1 MAVCVEDCADSMFG
15 GLGMLGLVKTALLKP
30 YTFIVMAIFICI
42 VGPMAAIRT
51 PTDVFPDIGIPVVAV
66 VWQYAG
72 LAPDAMA
79 GRVIYTYERSL
90 STTVNDIEHI
100 ESQSLPGMGI
110 VKIFFQPGVDI
121 RTANAQVTAV
131 SQTVL
136 KQMPAGI
143 TPPLILNYSAST
155 VPILQMAFSSPSLSE
170 AKIRDLVQNNI
181 RLPLTSVP
189 GLAMPTPMG
198 GKQRQITLDLDP
210 QALAAKGLS
219 AQDVANALAA
229 QNQII
234 PVGTAKFGGDEYTI
248 LLNNSPTAIDALNYL
263 PIKTVDGAEITLGQ
277 VAHVRDGSPPQT
289 NIVRV
294 DGRRAV
300 LMPALKNGNIST
312 LSIVDSIRAML
323 PRINETLPPQLKT
336 SLLGDASVF
345 VKASVG
351 SVARE
356 GIIAALLTSVMILLF
371 LGSWRSTLIIAASI
385 PLAVLSAIALLAV
398 SGQTLNVM
406 TLGGLA
412 LAVGILVDDA
422 TVTIENINWHLE
434 QGKAVKDAILDGA
447 KQIVGPAF
455 VSLLCICIVF
465 VPMFML
471 QGIAGYLFRPMAL
484 AVIFAMASSFLL
496 SRTLVPTLAMY
507 LLKPHKLETGPGHH
521 PEDAYIN
528 HHEGDQ
534 HGSEELRG
542 QSPLPH
548 PSSARHNPV
557 VSALIRF
564 QARFEHGFSALRDA
578 YHGLLLLALGNR
590 KGFLI
595 GFLACILC
603 SFLLLP
609 SLGEDFFPATDAGA
623 MALHVRLPLGT
634 RIEESAAAF
643 DRIESRIRE
652 VIPRAQ
658 LDTIIDNIGIP
669 LSGID
674 MAYSASGTVGPQDG
688 DIQVALKPG
697 HAPTADYVKRLREVL
712 RESFPGTGFAFMPA
726 DISSQILNFGAPAPL
741 DVKIS
746 GPNDAANRAYAAE
759 LQRRLAHVSGIADL
773 RLQQSLGYPSLQV
786 NVDRERASQLGITEH
801 DVTASLGASLAGT
814 SQTAPTYWLNP
825 ANGVSYSV
833 VGATPQYRMDTLP
846 ELESLPITGSNG
858 QSAVLGGI
866 ATLKRVNTAD
876 VITHYNVTPT
886 LDLFANVQGRDLGG
900 VAADIQKVIDSTA
913 NLRPK
918 GATITL
924 HGQIDALHEAFN
936 GLSIGLLG
944 AVVLIYLLIV
954 INFQSWV
961 DPFVIITALPAALA
975 GIVWMLFLS
984 GTSLSVPALTGA
996 ILCMGVATA
1005 NSILVVSF
1013 CRERLAEHGDAL
1025 KAAMEAGYTRFRPV
1039 CMTALA
1045 MIIGMLPLAISQ
1057 EQNAPLGRAV
1067 IGGLIL
1073 ATTATL
1079 LFVPVVFSLAH
1090 RRSTPRAVVG
1100 ETAHVI

>member
-1 MAVCVEDCADSMFG
+1 MWKTAPIPNR
-15 GLGMLGLVKTALLKP
+15 GLGMLGLVKTALNKP
-30 YTFIVMAIFICI
+30 YTFVVMAILICI
-42 VGPMAAIRT
+42 VGPLSALRT
-51 PTDVFPDIGIPVVAV
+51 PTDVFPSIGMPVIAV

-72 LAPDAMA
+72 LSPDAMS
-79 GRVIYTYERSL
+79 GRVIYTYERAL

-110 VKIFFQPGVDI
+110 VKIFFQPGVDV

-155 VPILQMAFSSPSLSE
+155 VPILQMAFSSPTLSE
-170 AKIRDLVQNNI
+170 ARIRDLVQNSI

-189 GLAMPTPMG
+189 GLSMPTPMG

-210 QALAAKGLS
+210 QALASKGLS
-219 AQDVANALAA
+219 AQDVASALAA

-234 PVGTAKFGGDEYTI
+234 PVGTAKIGARELTV
-248 LLNNSPTAIDALNYL
+248 LLNNSPSAIDELNDL
-263 PIKTVDGAEITLGQ
+263 PVKYVNGAEITLGQ

-300 LMPALKNGNIST
+300 LMPALKNGDIST
-312 LSIVDSIRAML
+312 LSIVDGIRAML
-323 PRINETLPPQLKT
+323 PRINETLPPALKT

-345 VKASVG
+345 VKESVG

-356 GIIAALLTSVMILLF
+356 GIIAALLTSAMILLF

-385 PLAVLSAIALLAV
+385 PLAVLSAIALLAI

-434 QGKAVKDAILDGA
+434 QGKTVRRAILDGA
-447 KQIVGPAF
+447 RQIVGPAF
-455 VSLLCICIVF
+455 VSLLCICVVF

-471 QGIAGYLFRPMAL
+471 KGIAGYLFRPMAL
-484 AVIFAMASSFLL
+484 AVMFAMGSSFVL
-496 SRTLVPTLAMY
+496 SRTLVPTLAMF
-507 LLKPHKLETGPGHH
+507 LLKPHKVEQGEGRH
-521 PEDAYIN
+521 PEDGYIN
-528 HHEGDQ
+528 HHEGEQ
-534 HGSEELRG
+534 H
-542 QSPLPH
+542 
-548 PSSARHNPV
+548 AAKFNPV
-557 VSALIRF
+557 LGALVAL
-564 QARFEHGFSALRDA
+564 QARFERAFTQVRDG
-578 YHGLLLLALGNR
+578 YQGLLLLALANR
-590 KGFLI
+590 MKFLV
-595 GFLACILC
+595 GFLACIGV

-609 SLGEDFFPATDAGA
+609 TLGEDFFPATDAGA

-652 VIPRAQ
+652 IVPADQ
-658 LDTIIDNIGIP
+658 VDTIIDNIGLP

-674 MAYSASGTVGPQDG
+674 MAYNTSGTVGPQDG
-688 DIQVALKPG
+688 DSQISLKPE
-697 HAPTADYVKRLREVL
+697 HEPTADYVQRLREAL
-712 RESFPGTGFAFMPA
+712 PASFPGTTFAFLPA
-726 DISSQILNFGAPAPL
+726 DTSSQILNFGSPAPL

-746 GPNDAANRAYAAE
+746 GPNDAANRDYAAE
-759 LQRRLAHVSGIADL
+759 LQRRLQHIPGIADL
-773 RLQQSLGYPSLQV
+773 RLQQSESYPSLQV
-786 NVDRERASQLGITEH
+786 NVDRKRAAELGITER

-814 SQTAPTYWLNP
+814 SQTAPTFWLNP

-833 VGATPQYRMDTLP
+833 VGSTPQYRMSSLAQ
-846 ELESLPITGSNG
+846 LAALPITASSGRTV
-858 QSAVLGGI
+858 VLGAI
-866 ATLKRVNTAD
+866 ASFTRSTSAD
-876 VITHYNVTPT
+876 VVTHYNITPT
-886 LDLFANVQGRDLGG
+886 LDLFADVQGRDLGG
-900 VAADIQKVIDSTA
+900 IAKDIQQVIDSTA
-913 NLRPK
+913 SLRPK
-918 GATITL
+918 GATVTL
-924 HGQIDALHEAFN
+924 HGQITALHEAFT
-936 GLSIGLLG
+936 GLGLGLIG

-954 INFQSWV
+954 VNFQSWV

-975 GIVWMLFLS
+975 GIVWMLFL
-984 GTSLSVPALTGA
+984 TTTPLSVPALTGA

-1005 NSILVVSF
+1005 NSVLVVSF

-1025 KAAMEAGYTRFRPV
+1025 KAAMEAGFTRFRPV

-1067 IGGLIL
+1067 IGGLLI
-1073 ATTATL
+1073 ATLATL

-1100 ETAHVI
+1100 DTQHVH

>member
-1 MAVCVEDCADSMFG
+1 
-15 GLGMLGLVKTALLKP
+15 MLGLVKTALLKP
-30 YTFIVMAIFICI
+30 YTFIVLAIFICI
-42 VGPMAAIRT
+42 IGPLAALRT

-66 VWQYAG
+66 VWQYNG
-72 LAPDAMA
+72 LSPDAMA

-136 KQMPAGI
+136 KQMPPGI

-155 VPILQMAFSSPSLSE
+155 VPILQMAFSSPTLSE

-181 RLPLTSVP
+181 RLPLSALP

-219 AQDVANALAA
+219 AQDVGNALAA

-234 PVGTAKFGGDEYTI
+234 PVGTAKLGGNEYTV
-248 LLNNSPTAIDALNYL
+248 LLNNSPSAIDELNDL
-263 PIKTVDGAEITLGQ
+263 PIKTVDGALITIGQ
-277 VAHVRDGSPPQT
+277 VAHVRDGAPPQT

-294 DGRRAV
+294 DGHRAV

-312 LSIVDSIRAML
+312 LAIVDGIRQML
-323 PRINETLPPQLKT
+323 PRIDETLPPALKT

-345 VKASVG
+345 VKQSVG
-351 SVARE
+351 SVAQE
-356 GIIAALLTSVMILLF
+356 GIIAALLTSAMILLF

-385 PLAVLSAIALLAV
+385 PLAVLAAIALLAA

-434 QGKAVKDAILDGA
+434 QGKTVKDAILDGA

-465 VPMFML
+465 VPMFLL

-496 SRTLVPTLAMY
+496 SRTLVPTLALY
-507 LLKPHKLETGPGHH
+507 LLKPHVPEAGPGHH
-521 PEDAYIN
+521 PEDAFIN
-528 HHEGDQ
+528 HHEGEQ
-534 HGSEELRG
+534 HA
-542 QSPLPH
+542 PP
-548 PSSARHNPV
+548 RH
-557 VSALIRF
+557 ALVRALLGFQQGFERRF
-564 QARFEHGFSALRDA
+564 SNVRDT
-578 YHGLLLLALGNR
+578 YHGLLRLALAR
-590 KGFLI
+590 RRPFLL
-595 GFLACILC
+595 GFLACVLA
-603 SFLLLP
+603 SFALLP
-609 SLGEDFFPATDAGA
+609 SLGQDFFPATDAGA
-623 MALHVRLPLGT
+623 LALHVRLPLGT

-643 DRIESRIRE
+643 DRIEARIRE
-652 VIPRAQ
+652 VIPPEE
-658 LDTIIDNIGIP
+658 LDSVIDNIGIP

-674 MAYSASGTVGPQDG
+674 MAYSNSGTIGPQDG
-688 DIQVALKPG
+688 DIQVTLKPG
-697 HAPTADYVKRLREVL
+697 HAPTADYVKRLREAL
-712 RESFPGTGFAFMPA
+712 PESFPGSQFAFLPA

-741 DVKIS
+741 DVKIT
-746 GPNDAANRAYAAE
+746 GPDDAANRAYALE
-759 LQRRLAHVSGIADL
+759 LQRRLRHVPGIADL
-773 RLQQSLGYPSLQV
+773 RLQQSTGYPSLAV
-786 NVDRERASQLGITEH
+786 KVDRLRANGLGITER
-801 DVTASLGASLAGT
+801 DVTNSMVASLAGS
-814 SQTAPTYWLNP
+814 SQVAPTFWLNP
-825 ANGVSYSV
+825 KNGVSYSIV
-833 VGATPQYRMDTLP
+833 AATPQYRLD
-846 ELESLPITGSNG
+846 SLPALEALPVTGSNG
-858 QSAVLGGI
+858 QAQILGGLANI
-866 ATLKRVNTAD
+866 SRVDSPA
-876 VITHYNVTPT
+876 VVSYYNIQPT
-886 LDLFANVQGRDLGG
+886 LDLYANVQGRDLGA
-900 VAADIQKVIDSTA
+900 VAHDMQQVLDGAA
-913 NLRPK
+913 ALRPK
-918 GATITL
+918 GATVSL
-924 HGQIDALHEAFN
+924 HGQIDALHQAFS
-936 GLSIGLLG
+936 GLSLGLLG

-954 INFQSWV
+954 VNFQSWL
-961 DPFVIITALPAALA
+961 DPLVIISALPAALA

-1025 KAAMEAGYTRFRPV
+1025 LAALEAGYTRFRPV

-1045 MIIGMLPLAISQ
+1045 MIIGMLPLALSE

-1067 IGGLIL
+1067 IGGLLL
-1073 ATTATL
+1073 ATVATL
-1079 LFVPVVFSLAH
+1079 IFVPVVFSLVH
-1090 RRSTPRAVVG
+1090 GRRSHPAVAG
-1100 ETAHVI
+1100 ETTHVA

>member
-1 MAVCVEDCADSMFG
+1 
-15 GLGMLGLVKTALLKP
+15 MLGLVRTALLKP
-30 YTFIVMAIFICI
+30 YTFFVLAIFICI
-42 VGPMAAIRT
+42 VGPMAALKT

-72 LAPDAMA
+72 LSPEAMA

-155 VPILQMAFSSPSLSE
+155 VPILQMAFSSPTLSE
-170 AKIRDLVQNNI
+170 ARIRDLVQNSI
-181 RLPLTSVP
+181 RLPLSAVP

-198 GKQRQITLDLDP
+198 GRQRQITLDLDP

-219 AQDVANALAA
+219 AQDVGNALAA
-229 QNQII
+229 GNQII
-234 PVGTAKFGGDEYTI
+234 PVGTAKMGSDEYTV
-248 LLNNSPTAIDALNYL
+248 LLNNSPKAIDELNDL
-263 PIKTVDGAEITLGQ
+263 PIKTVDGALITIGQ

-289 NIVRV
+289 NVVRV

-312 LSIVDSIRAML
+312 LSIVDDIRNML
-323 PRINETLPPQLKT
+323 PLINETLPPALKT

-345 VKASVG
+345 VKESVG

-385 PLAVLSAIALLAV
+385 PLAVLSAIALLSL

-434 QGKAVKDAILDGA
+434 QGKAVKDAIMDGA
-447 KQIVGPAF
+447 RQIVGPAF

-484 AVIFAMASSFLL
+484 AVIFAMGSSFLL
-496 SRTLVPTLAMY
+496 SRTLVPTLAMF
-507 LLKPHKLETGPGHH
+507 LLKPHALEGGPGHH
-521 PEDAYIN
+521 PEDAFIN

-534 HGSEELRG
+534 HGRQHNIFLR
-542 QSPLPH
+542 
-548 PSSARHNPV
+548 
-557 VSALIRF
+557 
-564 QARFEHGFSALRDA
+564 SALRFQQGFEHRFSAIRDV
-578 YHGLLLLALGNR
+578 YHGLLGLALKR
-590 KGFLI
+590 RTVFLL
-595 GFLACILC
+595 GFLACVLA
-603 SFLLLP
+603 SFALLP

-623 MALHVRLPLGT
+623 LSMHVRLPLGT

-643 DRIESRIRE
+643 DRIEQRIRE
-652 VIPRAQ
+652 IIPADQ
-658 LDTIIDNIGIP
+658 LETVIDNIGIP

-674 MAYSASGTVGPQDG
+674 MAYSSSGTIGPQDG
-688 DIQVALKPG
+688 DIQVTLKEG
-697 HAPTADYVKRLREVL
+697 HAPTADYVKRLREAL
-712 RESFPGTGFAFMPA
+712 PQSFPGSQFAFLPA
-726 DISSQILNFGAPAPL
+726 DISSQILNFGNPAPL

-746 GPNDAANRAYAAE
+746 GPNGEANRAYALE
-759 LQRRLAHVSGIADL
+759 LQRRLEHVPGIADL
-773 RLQQSLGYPSLQV
+773 RIQQSTGYPSLQV
-786 NVDRERASQLGITEH
+786 NVDRLRAKQLGITEK
-801 DVTASLGASLAGT
+801 DVTTSLGASLAGT
-814 SQTAPTYWLNP
+814 SQVAPTYWLNP
-825 ANGVSYSV
+825 KNGVSYSV
-833 VGATPQYRMDTLP
+833 VAATPQYRLDSLPTL
-846 ELESLPITGSNG
+846 EALPITGSDG
-858 QSAVLGGI
+858 QSQILGGL
-866 ATLKRVNTAD
+866 ATIKRVDSPA
-876 VITHYNVTPT
+876 VVTHYNIEPT

-900 VAADIQKVIDSTA
+900 VAADVQKVIDGMA
-913 NLRPK
+913 QLRPK
-918 GATITL
+918 GAVVSL
-924 HGQIDALHEAFN
+924 HGQIDALHEAFS
-936 GLSIGLLG
+936 GLSLGLLG

-954 INFQSWV
+954 VNFQSWV

-984 GTSLSVPALTGA
+984 GPSLSVPALTGA

-1025 KAAMEAGYTRFRPV
+1025 LAALEAGYTRFRPV

-1045 MIIGMLPLAISQ
+1045 MIIGMLPLALSQ

-1079 LFVPVVFSLAH
+1079 LFVPVVFSLVH
-1090 RRSTPRAVVG
+1090 RHSKPQSADTPASAIDG
-1100 ETAHVI
+1100 ETPHVV

>member
-1 MAVCVEDCADSMFG
+1 
-15 GLGMLGLVKTALLKP
+15 MLGLVKTALLKP
-30 YTFIVMAIFICI
+30 YTFIVLAIFICI
-42 VGPMAAIRT
+42 IGPLAALRT

-66 VWQYAG
+66 AWQYNG
-72 LAPDAMA
+72 LSPDAMA

-136 KQMPAGI
+136 KQMPPGI

-155 VPILQMAFSSPSLSE
+155 VPILQMAFSSPTLSE

-181 RLPLTSVP
+181 RLPLSALP

-219 AQDVANALAA
+219 AQDVGNALAA

-234 PVGTAKFGGDEYTI
+234 PVGTAKLGGNEYTV
-248 LLNNSPTAIDALNYL
+248 LLNNSPSAIDELNDL
-263 PIKTVDGAEITLGQ
+263 PIKTVDGALITIGQ
-277 VAHVRDGSPPQT
+277 VAHVRDGAPPQT

-294 DGRRAV
+294 DGHRAV

-312 LSIVDSIRAML
+312 LAIVDGIRQML
-323 PRINETLPPQLKT
+323 PRIDETLPPALKT

-345 VKASVG
+345 VKQSVG
-351 SVARE
+351 SVAQE
-356 GIIAALLTSVMILLF
+356 GIIAALLTSAMILLF

-385 PLAVLSAIALLAV
+385 PLAVLAAIALLAA

-434 QGKAVKDAILDGA
+434 QGKTVKDAILDGA

-465 VPMFML
+465 VPMFLL

-496 SRTLVPTLAMY
+496 SRTLVPTLALY
-507 LLKPHKLETGPGHH
+507 LLKPHVPEAGPGHH
-521 PEDAYIN
+521 PEDAFIN
-528 HHEGDQ
+528 HHEGEQ
-534 HGSEELRG
+534 HAPPRHAL
-542 QSPLPH
+542 
-548 PSSARHNPV
+548 AR
-557 VSALIRF
+557 ALLGFQQGFERRF
-564 QARFEHGFSALRDA
+564 SNVRDT
-578 YHGLLLLALGNR
+578 YHGLLRLALAR
-590 KGFLI
+590 RRPFLL
-595 GFLACILC
+595 GFLACVLA
-603 SFLLLP
+603 SFALLP
-609 SLGEDFFPATDAGA
+609 SLGQDFFPATDAGA
-623 MALHVRLPLGT
+623 LALHVRLPLGT

-643 DRIESRIRE
+643 DRIEARIRE
-652 VIPRAQ
+652 VIPPEE
-658 LDTIIDNIGIP
+658 LDSVIDNIGIP

-674 MAYSASGTVGPQDG
+674 MAYSNSGTIGPQDG
-688 DIQVALKPG
+688 DIQVTLKPG
-697 HAPTADYVKRLREVL
+697 HAPTADYVKRLREAL
-712 RESFPGTGFAFMPA
+712 PESFPGSQFTFLPA

-746 GPNDAANRAYAAE
+746 GPDDAANRAYALE
-759 LQRRLAHVSGIADL
+759 LQRRLRHVPGIADL
-773 RLQQSLGYPSLQV
+773 RLQQSTGYPSLAV
-786 NVDRERASQLGITEH
+786 KVDRLRANGLGITER
-801 DVTASLGASLAGT
+801 DVTNSMVASLAGS
-814 SQTAPTYWLNP
+814 SQVAPTFWLNP
-825 ANGVSYSV
+825 KNGVSYSIV
-833 VGATPQYRMDTLP
+833 AATPQYRLD
-846 ELESLPITGSNG
+846 SLPALEALPVTGSNG
-858 QSAVLGGI
+858 QAQILGGLANI
-866 ATLKRVNTAD
+866 SRVDSPA
-876 VITHYNVTPT
+876 VVSHYNIQPT
-886 LDLFANVQGRDLGG
+886 LDLYANVQGRDLGA
-900 VAADIQKVIDSTA
+900 VAHDMQQVLDDAA
-913 NLRPK
+913 ALRPK
-918 GATITL
+918 GATVSL
-924 HGQIDALHEAFN
+924 HGQIDALHQAFS
-936 GLSIGLLG
+936 GLSLGLLG

-954 INFQSWV
+954 VNFQSWL
-961 DPFVIITALPAALA
+961 DPLVIISALPAALA

-1025 KAAMEAGYTRFRPV
+1025 LAALEAGYTRFRPV

-1045 MIIGMLPLAISQ
+1045 MIIGMLPLALSE

-1067 IGGLIL
+1067 IGGLLL
-1073 ATTATL
+1073 ATVATL
-1079 LFVPVVFSLAH
+1079 IFVPVVFSLVH
-1090 RRSTPRAVVG
+1090 GRRSHPAVAG
-1100 ETAHVI
+1100 ETTHVA

>member
-1 MAVCVEDCADSMFG
+1 
-15 GLGMLGLVKTALLKP
+15 MLGLVKTALLKP
-30 YTFIVMAIFICI
+30 YTFIVLAIFICI
-42 VGPMAAIRT
+42 IGPLAALRT

-66 VWQYAG
+66 VWQYNG
-72 LAPDAMA
+72 LSPDAMA

-136 KQMPAGI
+136 KQMPPGI

-155 VPILQMAFSSPSLSE
+155 VPILQMAFSSPTLSE

-181 RLPLTSVP
+181 RLPLSALP

-219 AQDVANALAA
+219 AQDVGNALAA

-234 PVGTAKFGGDEYTI
+234 PVGTAKLGGNEYTV
-248 LLNNSPTAIDALNYL
+248 LLNNSPSAIDELNDL
-263 PIKTVDGAEITLGQ
+263 PIKTVDGALITIGQ
-277 VAHVRDGSPPQT
+277 VAHVRDGAPPQT

-294 DGRRAV
+294 DGHRAV

-312 LSIVDSIRAML
+312 LAIVDGIRQML
-323 PRINETLPPQLKT
+323 PRIDETLPPALKT

-345 VKASVG
+345 VKQSVG
-351 SVARE
+351 SVAQE
-356 GIIAALLTSVMILLF
+356 GIIAALLTSAMILLF

-385 PLAVLSAIALLAV
+385 PLAVLAAIALLAA

-434 QGKAVKDAILDGA
+434 QGKTVKDAILDGA

-465 VPMFML
+465 VPMFLL

-496 SRTLVPTLAMY
+496 SRPLVPTLALY
-507 LLKPHKLETGPGHH
+507 LLKPHVPETGPGHH
-521 PEDAYIN
+521 PEDAFIN
-528 HHEGDQ
+528 HHEGEQ
-534 HGSEELRG
+534 HA
-542 QSPLPH
+542 PP
-548 PSSARHNPV
+548 RH
-557 VSALIRF
+557 ALVRALLGFQQGFERRF
-564 QARFEHGFSALRDA
+564 SNVRDT
-578 YHGLLLLALGNR
+578 YHGLLRLALANR
-590 KGFLI
+590 KRFLL
-595 GFLACILC
+595 GFLACVLA
-603 SFLLLP
+603 SFALLP
-609 SLGEDFFPATDAGA
+609 SLGQDFFPATDAGA
-623 MALHVRLPLGT
+623 LALHVRLPLGT

-643 DRIESRIRE
+643 DRIEARIRE
-652 VIPRAQ
+652 VIPPEE
-658 LDTIIDNIGIP
+658 LDSVIDNIGIP

-674 MAYSASGTVGPQDG
+674 MAYSNSGTIGPQDG
-688 DIQVALKPG
+688 DIQVTLKPG
-697 HAPTADYVKRLREVL
+697 HAPTADYVKRLREAL
-712 RESFPGTGFAFMPA
+712 PESFPGSQFAFLPA

-746 GPNDAANRAYAAE
+746 GPDDAANRAYALE
-759 LQRRLAHVSGIADL
+759 LQRRLRHVPGIADL
-773 RLQQSLGYPSLQV
+773 RLQQSTGYPSLAV
-786 NVDRERASQLGITEH
+786 KVDRLRANGLGITER
-801 DVTASLGASLAGT
+801 DVTNSMVASLAGS
-814 SQTAPTYWLNP
+814 SQVAPTFWLNP
-825 ANGVSYSV
+825 KNGVSYSIV
-833 VGATPQYRMDTLP
+833 AATPQYRLD
-846 ELESLPITGSNG
+846 SLPALEALPVTGSNG
-858 QSAVLGGI
+858 QAQILGGL
-866 ATLKRVNTAD
+866 ATITRVDSPA
-876 VITHYNVTPT
+876 VVSHYNIQPT
-886 LDLFANVQGRDLGG
+886 LDLYANVQGRDLGA
-900 VAADIQKVIDSTA
+900 VAHDMQQVLDNAA
-913 NLRPK
+913 ALRPK
-918 GATITL
+918 GATVSL
-924 HGQIDALHEAFN
+924 HGQIDALHQAFS
-936 GLSIGLLG
+936 GLSLGLLG

-954 INFQSWV
+954 VNFQSWL
-961 DPFVIITALPAALA
+961 DPLVIISALPAALA

-1013 CRERLAEHGDAL
+1013 CRERLAAHRDAL
-1025 KAAMEAGYTRFRPV
+1025 LAALEAGYTRFRPV

-1045 MIIGMLPLAISQ
+1045 MIIGMLPLALSE

-1067 IGGLIL
+1067 IGGLLL
-1073 ATTATL
+1073 ATVATL
-1079 LFVPVVFSLAH
+1079 IFVPVVFSLVH
-1090 RRSTPRAVVG
+1090 GRRSHPAVAG
-1100 ETAHVI
+1100 ETTHVA

>member
-1 MAVCVEDCADSMFG
+1 
-15 GLGMLGLVKTALLKP
+15 
-30 YTFIVMAIFICI
+30 
-42 VGPMAAIRT
+42 
-51 PTDVFPDIGIPVVAV
+51 
-66 VWQYAG
+66 
-72 LAPDAMA
+72 
-79 GRVIYTYERSL
+79 
-90 STTVNDIEHI
+90 
-100 ESQSLPGMGI
+100 
-110 VKIFFQPGVDI
+110 
-121 RTANAQVTAV
+121 
-131 SQTVL
+131 
-136 KQMPAGI
+136 
-143 TPPLILNYSAST
+143 
-155 VPILQMAFSSPSLSE
+155 
-170 AKIRDLVQNNI
+170 
-181 RLPLTSVP
+181 
-189 GLAMPTPMG
+189 
-198 GKQRQITLDLDP
+198 
-210 QALAAKGLS
+210 
-219 AQDVANALAA
+219 
-229 QNQII
+229 
-234 PVGTAKFGGDEYTI
+234 
-248 LLNNSPTAIDALNYL
+248 
-263 PIKTVDGAEITLGQ
+263 
-277 VAHVRDGSPPQT
+277 
-289 NIVRV
+289 
-294 DGRRAV
+294 
-300 LMPALKNGNIST
+300 
-312 LSIVDSIRAML
+312 
-323 PRINETLPPQLKT
+323 
-336 SLLGDASVF
+336 
-345 VKASVG
+345 
-351 SVARE
+351 
-356 GIIAALLTSVMILLF
+356 
-371 LGSWRSTLIIAASI
+371 LIIAASI
-385 PLAVLSAIALLAV
+385 PLAVMSAIALLAV

-484 AVIFAMASSFLL
+484 AVIFAMASSFVL

-507 LLKPHKLETGPGHH
+507 LLKPHKLEGGAGHH
-521 PEDAYIN
+521 PENEFIN

-534 HGSEELRG
+534 HGGEGLRG
-542 QSPLPH
+542 QSPH
-548 PSSARHNPV
+548 PQDQQHTREPVGAGSARESDLTATSHPRRNPL
-557 VSALIRF
+557 VSGLIRF
-564 QARFEHGFSALRDA
+564 QGGFERGFSALRDA
-578 YHGLLLLALGNR
+578 YHGLLLLALGSR
-590 KGFLI
+590 KRFLV
-595 GFLACILC
+595 GFLACVLA

-609 SLGEDFFPATDAGA
+609 SLGEDFFPNTDAGA
-623 MALHVRLPLGT
+623 MAMHVRLPLGT

-643 DRIESRIRE
+643 DRIEAKIRE
-652 VIPRAQ
+652 VVPPDQ
-658 LDTIIDNIGIP
+658 LDTVIDNIGIP

-712 RESFPGTGFAFMPA
+712 PESFPGTGFAFMPA

-759 LQRRLAHVSGIADL
+759 LQRRLEHVSGIADL

-786 NVDRERASQLGITEH
+786 NVDRQRANQLGITER
-801 DVTASLGASLAGT
+801 DVTNSLGASLAGT

-866 ATLKRVNTAD
+866 ATLKRVNSAD
-876 VITHYNVTPT
+876 VITHYYVTPT
-886 LDLFANVQGRDLGG
+886 LDIFANVQGRDLGG
-900 VAADIQKVIDSTA
+900 VAKDIQTAIDDTA
-913 NLRPK
+913 SLRPK
-918 GATITL
+918 GATISL
-924 HGQIDALHEAFN
+924 HGQIDALHEAFS

-954 INFQSWV
+954 VNFQSWV

-1013 CRERLAEHGDAL
+1013 CRERLAAHGDAL

-1045 MIIGMLPLAISQ
+1045 MIIGMLPLALSQ

>member
-1 MAVCVEDCADSMFG
+1 
-15 GLGMLGLVKTALLKP
+15 MLGLVKTALLKP
-30 YTFIVMAIFICI
+30 YTFIVLAIFICI
-42 VGPMAAIRT
+42 IGPLAALRT

-66 VWQYAG
+66 VWQYNG
-72 LAPDAMA
+72 LSPDAMA

-136 KQMPAGI
+136 KQMPPGI

-155 VPILQMAFSSPSLSE
+155 VPILQMAFSSPTLSE

-181 RLPLTSVP
+181 RLPLSALP

-219 AQDVANALAA
+219 AQDVGNALAA

-234 PVGTAKFGGDEYTI
+234 PVGTAKLGGNEYTV
-248 LLNNSPTAIDALNYL
+248 LLNNSPSAIDELNDL
-263 PIKTVDGAEITLGQ
+263 PIKTVDGALITIGQ
-277 VAHVRDGSPPQT
+277 VAHVRDGAPPQT

-294 DGRRAV
+294 DGHRAV

-312 LSIVDSIRAML
+312 LAIVDGIRQML
-323 PRINETLPPQLKT
+323 PRIDETLPPALKT

-345 VKASVG
+345 VKQSVG
-351 SVARE
+351 SVAQE
-356 GIIAALLTSVMILLF
+356 GIIAALLTSAMILLF

-385 PLAVLSAIALLAV
+385 PLAVLAAIALLAA

-434 QGKAVKDAILDGA
+434 QGKTVKDAILDGA

-465 VPMFML
+465 VPMFLL

-496 SRTLVPTLAMY
+496 SRTLVPTLALY
-507 LLKPHKLETGPGHH
+507 LLKPHVPEAGPGHH
-521 PEDAYIN
+521 PEDAFIN
-528 HHEGDQ
+528 HHEGEQ
-534 HGSEELRG
+534 HA
-542 QSPLPH
+542 PP
-548 PSSARHNPV
+548 RH
-557 VSALIRF
+557 ALVRALLGFQQGFERRF
-564 QARFEHGFSALRDA
+564 SNVRDT
-578 YHGLLLLALGNR
+578 YHGLLRLALAR
-590 KGFLI
+590 RRPFLL
-595 GFLACILC
+595 GFLACVLV
-603 SFLLLP
+603 SFALLP
-609 SLGEDFFPATDAGA
+609 SLGQDFFPATDAGA
-623 MALHVRLPLGT
+623 LALHVRLPLGT

-643 DRIESRIRE
+643 DRIEARIRE
-652 VIPRAQ
+652 VIPPEE
-658 LDTIIDNIGIP
+658 LDSVIDNIGIP

-674 MAYSASGTVGPQDG
+674 MAYSNSGTIGPQDG
-688 DIQVALKPG
+688 DIQITLKPG
-697 HAPTADYVKRLREVL
+697 HAPTADYVKRLREAL
-712 RESFPGTGFAFMPA
+712 PESFPGSQFAFLPA

-746 GPNDAANRAYAAE
+746 GPDDAANRAYALE
-759 LQRRLAHVSGIADL
+759 LQRRLRHVPGIADL
-773 RLQQSLGYPSLQV
+773 RLHQSTGYPSLAV
-786 NVDRERASQLGITEH
+786 KVDRLRANGLGITER
-801 DVTASLGASLAGT
+801 DVTNSMVASLAGS
-814 SQTAPTYWLNP
+814 SQVAPTFWLNP
-825 ANGVSYSV
+825 KNGVSYSIV
-833 VGATPQYRMDTLP
+833 AATPQYRLD
-846 ELESLPITGSNG
+846 SLPALEALPVTGSNG
-858 QSAVLGGI
+858 QAQILGGLANI
-866 ATLKRVNTAD
+866 SRVDSPA
-876 VITHYNVTPT
+876 VVSHYNIQPT
-886 LDLFANVQGRDLGG
+886 LDLYANVQGRDLGA
-900 VAADIQKVIDSTA
+900 VAHDMQQVLDDAA
-913 NLRPK
+913 ALRPK
-918 GATITL
+918 GATVSL
-924 HGQIDALHEAFN
+924 HGQIDALHQAFS
-936 GLSIGLLG
+936 GLSLGLLG

-954 INFQSWV
+954 VNFQSWL
-961 DPFVIITALPAALA
+961 DPLVIISALPAALA

-1013 CRERLAEHGDAL
+1013 CRERLAEHGNAL
-1025 KAAMEAGYTRFRPV
+1025 LAALEAGYTRFRPV

-1045 MIIGMLPLAISQ
+1045 MIIGMLPLALSE

-1067 IGGLIL
+1067 IGGLLL
-1073 ATTATL
+1073 ATVATL
-1079 LFVPVVFSLAH
+1079 IFVPVVFSLVH
-1090 RRSTPRAVVG
+1090 GRRSHPAVAG
-1100 ETAHVI
+1100 ETTHVA

>member
-1 MAVCVEDCADSMFG
+1 MEDCAPFNFQG
-15 GLGMLGLVKTALLKP
+15 RTMLGLVKTALHKP
-30 YTFIVMAIFICI
+30 YTFLVLAIVICI
-42 VGPMAAIRT
+42 VGPLAAVRT
-51 PTDVFPDIGIPVVAV
+51 PSDVFPDIGIPVIAV

-72 LAPDAMA
+72 LAPDAMS
-79 GRVIYTYERSL
+79 GRVIYTYERAL

-110 VKIFFQPGVDI
+110 VKIFFQPSVDI

-155 VPILQMAFSSPSLSE
+155 VPILQMAFSSPTLSE
-170 AKIRDLVQNNI
+170 ARIRDLVQNSI
-181 RLPLTSVP
+181 RLPLTAVP
-189 GLAMPTPMG
+189 GLSMPTPMG

-219 AQDVANALAA
+219 AEDVANALAA

-234 PVGTAKFGGDEYTI
+234 PVGTAKIGRNEFTV
-248 LLNNSPTAIDALNYL
+248 LLNNSPSAIDALNDL
-263 PIKTVDGAEITLGQ
+263 PVKVVDGAQITLGQ
-277 VAHVRDGSPPQT
+277 VAHVRDGAPPQT

-300 LMPALKNGNIST
+300 LMPALKNGNNST
-312 LSIVDSIRAML
+312 LSIVDGIRGML
-323 PRINETLPPQLKT
+323 PRINETLPPALKT
-336 SLLGDASVF
+336 SLLGDASTV
-345 VKASVG
+345 VRESVG

-356 GIIAALLTSVMILLF
+356 GIIAALLTSAMILLF

-385 PLAVLSAIALLAV
+385 PLAVLAAIALLAV

-434 QGKAVKDAILDGA
+434 QGKTVRQAILDGA
-447 KQIVGPAF
+447 QQIVGPAF
-455 VSLLCICIVF
+455 VALLCICVVF

-484 AVIFAMASSFLL
+484 AVMFAMGSSFIL
-496 SRTLVPTLAMY
+496 SRTLVPTLAMF
-507 LLKPHKLETGPGHH
+507 LLKPHRVEQGEGRH
-521 PEDAYIN
+521 PEDAYLN
-528 HHEGDQ
+528 HHEGDK
-534 HGSEELRG
+534 SAN
-542 QSPLPH
+542 PLVRLQAGFEAGF
-548 PSSARHNPV
+548 AR
-557 VSALIRF
+557 
-564 QARFEHGFSALRDA
+564 LRDG
-578 YHGLLLLALGNR
+578 YQGLLELALANR
-590 KGFLI
+590 KRFLL
-595 GFLACILC
+595 GFLACVLA
-603 SFLLLP
+603 SFALLP
-609 SLGEDFFPATDAGA
+609 TLGEDFFPETDAGA

-652 VIPRAQ
+652 VLPA
-658 LDTIIDNIGIP
+658 DAVASIIDNIGLPI
-669 LSGID
+669 SGID
-674 MAYSASGTVGPQDG
+674 MAYNTSGTVGPQDG
-688 DIQVALKPG
+688 DIQVSLNPG
-697 HAPTADYVKRLREVL
+697 HGATADYVKHLREVL
-712 RESFPGTGFAFMPA
+712 PDSFPGTTFAFLPA
-726 DISSQILNFGAPAPL
+726 DISSQILNFGSPAPL

-759 LQRRLAHVSGIADL
+759 LMRRLQHVPGIADL
-773 RLQQSLGYPSLQV
+773 RLQQSESYPSLQV
-786 NVDRERASQLGITEH
+786 NVDRKRAAELGITER

-833 VGATPQYRMDTLP
+833 VGATPQYRMSSIAQLQA
-846 ELESLPITGSNG
+846 LPITGSNG
-858 QSAVLGGI
+858 HSTVLGGI
-866 ATLKRVNTAD
+866 ASLARTDTAD
-876 VITHYNVTPT
+876 VVSHYNITPT
-886 LDLFANVQGRDLGG
+886 LDLYANVQGRDLGG
-900 VAADIQKVIDSTA
+900 IAADIQHLIDATA
-913 NLRPK
+913 QLRPK
-918 GATITL
+918 GATVSL
-924 HGQIDALHEAFN
+924 HGQITALHEAFH
-936 GLSIGLLG
+936 GLGLGLLG

-954 INFQSWV
+954 VNFQSWV

-975 GIVWMLFLS
+975 GIVWMLFVT
-984 GTSLSVPALTGA
+984 GTTLSVPALTGA

-1005 NSILVVSF
+1005 NSVLVVSF
-1013 CRERLAEHGDAL
+1013 CRERLAVHGNAV
-1025 KAAMEAGYTRFRPV
+1025 KAAMEAGFTRFRPV
-1039 CMTALA
+1039 LMTALA
-1045 MIIGMLPLAISQ
+1045 MIIGMLPLALSQ

-1067 IGGLIL
+1067 IGGLVV
-1073 ATTATL
+1073 ATCATL

-1090 RRSTPRAVVG
+1090 RRSTPHAVVG
-1100 ETAHVI
+1100 ENLHA

>member
-1 MAVCVEDCADSMFG
+1 
-15 GLGMLGLVKTALLKP
+15 MLGLVKTALLKP
-30 YTFIVMAIFICI
+30 YTFIVLAIFICI
-42 VGPMAAIRT
+42 IGPLAALRT

-66 VWQYAG
+66 VWQYNG
-72 LAPDAMA
+72 LSPDAMA

-136 KQMPAGI
+136 KQMPPGI

-155 VPILQMAFSSPSLSE
+155 VPILQMAFSSPTLSE

-181 RLPLTSVP
+181 RLPLSALP

-219 AQDVANALAA
+219 AQDVGNALAA

-234 PVGTAKFGGDEYTI
+234 PVGTAKLGGDEYTV
-248 LLNNSPTAIDALNYL
+248 LLNNSPTAIEELNDL
-263 PIKTVDGAEITLGQ
+263 PIKTVDGALITIGQ

-312 LSIVDSIRAML
+312 LSIVNGIRQML
-323 PRINETLPPQLKT
+323 PRINETLPPALKT

-345 VKASVG
+345 VKQSVG
-351 SVARE
+351 SVAQE
-356 GIIAALLTSVMILLF
+356 GIIAALLTSAMILLF

-434 QGKAVKDAILDGA
+434 QGKAVQDAILDGA

-465 VPMFML
+465 VPMFLL

-484 AVIFAMASSFLL
+484 AVIFAMASSFIL

-507 LLKPHKLETGPGHH
+507 LLKPHAPQTGPGHH
-521 PEDAYIN
+521 PEDAFIN
-528 HHEGDQ
+528 HHEG
-534 HGSEELRG
+534 E
-542 QSPLPH
+542 PH
-548 PSSARHNPV
+548 AQPH
-557 VSALIRF
+557 SALVRGLLAF
-564 QARFEHGFSALRDA
+564 QQGFEARFSNIRDT
-578 YHGLLLLALGNR
+578 YHGLLQLALGRR
-590 KGFLI
+590 KSFILGFLTCV
-595 GFLACILC
+595 LA
-603 SFLLLP
+603 SFALLP
-609 SLGEDFFPATDAGA
+609 SLGQDFFPATDAGA
-623 MALHVRLPLGT
+623 LALHVRLPLGT

-643 DRIESRIRE
+643 DRIEGRIRE
-652 VIPRAQ
+652 VIPPEQ
-658 LDTIIDNIGIP
+658 LDSIIDNIGIP

-674 MAYSASGTVGPQDG
+674 MAYSNSGTIGPQDG
-688 DIQVALKPG
+688 DIQITLKPG
-697 HAPTADYVKRLREVL
+697 HAPSADYVKQLRQAL
-712 RESFPGTGFAFMPA
+712 PESFPGSQFAFLPA

-746 GPNDAANRAYAAE
+746 GPNAEANRAFALE
-759 LQRRLAHVSGIADL
+759 LQRRLQHVPGIADL
-773 RLQQSLGYPSLQV
+773 RIQQSTGYPSLQV
-786 NVDRERASQLGITEH
+786 KVDRLRANGLGITER
-801 DVTASLGASLAGT
+801 DVTNSMVASLAGS
-814 SQTAPTYWLNP
+814 SQVAPTFWLNP
-825 ANGVSYSV
+825 KNGVSYSIV
-833 VGATPQYRMDTLP
+833 AATPQYRLD
-846 ELESLPITGSNG
+846 SLPALEALPVTGSNG
-858 QSAVLGGI
+858 QSQILGGLADI
-866 ATLKRVNTAD
+866 SRVESPA
-876 VITHYNVTPT
+876 VVSHYNIQPT
-886 LDLFANVQGRDLGG
+886 LDLYANVQGRDLGA
-900 VAADIQKVIDSTA
+900 VAHDMQKVLDDA
-913 NLRPK
+913 AALRPK
-918 GATITL
+918 GATVSL
-924 HGQIDALHEAFN
+924 HGQIDALHQAFS
-936 GLSIGLLG
+936 GLSLGLLG

-954 INFQSWV
+954 VNFQSWV

-984 GTSLSVPALTGA
+984 GTSLSAPALTGA

-1025 KAAMEAGYTRFRPV
+1025 KAALEAGYTRFRPV

-1045 MIIGMLPLAISQ
+1045 MIIGMLPLALSE

-1067 IGGLIL
+1067 IGGLLL
-1073 ATTATL
+1073 ATVATL
-1079 LFVPVVFSLAH
+1079 IFVPVVFSLVH
-1090 RRSTPRAVVG
+1090 GRRPQSAVAG
-1100 ETAHVI
+1100 ENTHVA

>member
-1 MAVCVEDCADSMFG
+1 
-15 GLGMLGLVKTALLKP
+15 MLGLVKTALHKP
-30 YTFIVMAIFICI
+30 YTFIVLAIFICI
-42 VGPMAAIRT
+42 IGPLAAVRT

-66 VWQYAG
+66 VWQYTG
-72 LAPDAMA
+72 LAPADMA

-136 KQMPAGI
+136 KQMPPGI

-155 VPILQMAFSSPSLSE
+155 VPILQLAFSSPTLSE

-181 RLPLTSVP
+181 RLPLSALP

-219 AQDVANALAA
+219 AQDVGNALAA

-234 PVGTAKFGGDEYTI
+234 PVGTAKLGTYEYTV
-248 LLNNSPTAIDALNYL
+248 LLNNSPKAIDELNDL
-263 PIKTVDGAEITLGQ
+263 PIKTVNGALITIGQ

-294 DGRRAV
+294 DGHRAV
-300 LMPALKNGNIST
+300 LMPVLKNGNIST
-312 LSIVDSIRAML
+312 LSIVDGIRAML
-323 PRINETLPPQLKT
+323 PRINETLPPSLKT

-345 VKASVG
+345 VKQSVG
-351 SVARE
+351 SVAQE
-356 GIIAALLTSVMILLF
+356 GIIAALLTSAMILLF
-371 LGSWRSTLIIAASI
+371 LGSWRSTLIIAVSI
-385 PLAVLSAIALLAV
+385 PLAVLSAIALLAL

-434 QGKAVKDAILDGA
+434 QGKSVRDAILDGA

-484 AVIFAMASSFLL
+484 SVIFAMGSSFIL
-496 SRTLVPTLAMY
+496 SRTLVPTLAMF
-507 LLKPHKLETGPGHH
+507 LLKPHVPEQGSGHH
-521 PEDAYIN
+521 PEDGYIN

-534 HGSEELRG
+534 HTR
-542 QSPLPH
+542 QH
-548 PSSARHNPV
+548 SAPV
-557 VSALIRF
+557 RALLSF
-564 QARFEHGFSALRDA
+564 QAGFERRFSAVRDA
-578 YHGLLLLALGNR
+578 YYAVLELALANR
-590 KGFLI
+590 KRFLLGFMACV
-595 GFLACILC
+595 LA
-603 SFLLLP
+603 SFALLP
-609 SLGEDFFPATDAGA
+609 SLGQDFFPATDAGA
-623 MALHVRLPLGT
+623 LALHVRLPLGT
-634 RIEESAAAF
+634 RIEESAADF

-652 VIPRAQ
+652 IIPAEQ
-658 LDTIIDNIGIP
+658 LDTVIDNIGIP

-674 MAYSASGTVGPQDG
+674 MAYSSSGTIGPQDG
-688 DIQVALKPG
+688 DIQVTLKEG
-697 HAPTADYVKRLREVL
+697 HSPTADYVKRLREAL
-712 RESFPGTGFAFMPA
+712 PESFPGSQFAFMPA
-726 DISSQILNFGAPAPL
+726 DISTQILNFGAPAPL

-746 GPNDAANRAYAAE
+746 GRDDEANRAYALE
-759 LQRRLAHVSGIADL
+759 LQRRLQHVPGIADL
-773 RLQQSLGYPSLQV
+773 RIQQSVGYPSLQV
-786 NVDRERASQLGITEH
+786 KVDRLRANGLGITER
-801 DVTASLGASLAGT
+801 DVTNSMVASLAGS
-814 SQTAPTYWLNP
+814 SQVAPTFWLNP
-825 ANGVSYSV
+825 QNGVSYGV
-833 VGATPQYRMDTLP
+833 VAATPQYRLD
-846 ELESLPITGSNG
+846 SLPALEALPGSNG
-858 QSAVLGGI
+858 QSQILGGL
-866 ATLKRVNTAD
+866 ATISRVQSPA
-876 VITHYNVTPT
+876 VVTHYNIQPT
-886 LDLFANVQGRDLGG
+886 LDLYANIQGRDLGS
-900 VAADIQKVIDSTA
+900 VAADVQKVIDGAA

-918 GATITL
+918 GAIISL
-924 HGQIDALHEAFN
+924 HGQIDALHEAFS
-936 GLSIGLLG
+936 GLSFGLLG

-954 INFQSWV
+954 VNFQSWL

-1045 MIIGMLPLAISQ
+1045 MMIGMLPLALSE

-1067 IGGLIL
+1067 IGGLML
-1073 ATTATL
+1073 ATVATL
-1079 LFVPVVFSLAH
+1079 LFVPVVFSLVH
-1090 RRSTPRAVVG
+1090 GREKNRAAAG
-1100 ETAHVI
+1100 ETSHVV